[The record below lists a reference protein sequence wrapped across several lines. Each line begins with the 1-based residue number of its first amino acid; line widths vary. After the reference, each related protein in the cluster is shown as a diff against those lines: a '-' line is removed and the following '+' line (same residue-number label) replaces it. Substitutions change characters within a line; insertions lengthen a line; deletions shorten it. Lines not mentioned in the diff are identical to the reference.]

1 MSHRKFEA
9 PRHGSLGFRPRKR
22 AKHHRG
28 KVRSFPRDD
37 PTQIVHL
44 TAFAGFKAGM
54 THILRDVDKVGS
66 KYHKKE
72 VVEAV
77 TVIETPPMIVV
88 GVVGYIDT
96 PRGLRALTTVW
107 AKKLDK
113 NTIRRFYKNWVQ
125 SKKKAFLNYQKK
137 ATEKPKSNDV
147 ELTRMRKYC
156 SVIRVIAHTQ
166 MNLLNLRQ
174 KKNHIMEIQVNGGTI
189 AKKVEFA
196 YNLFEKPITI
206 DSVVKPN
213 EMVDIIGVTRGKGVA
228 GVMKRFGVKH
238 LQKKTHRGY
247 RRVGCIGSWH
257 PARVRFTVGRT
268 GQLGYHHRTEM
279 NKKVYRIGK
288 GTDKKNASTSTDLTE
303 KQITPL
309 GGFPH
314 YGIVKHDFVM
324 IRGGCVGPKKRI
336 LVLRKPLAPQTSR
349 RSLEEINLKFIDTS
363 SKLGHGRFQTYE
375 EKAKFFG
382 RVVKEPKQ
390 EKVTEKTTEGK

>member
-1 MSHRKFEA
+1 
-9 PRHGSLGFRPRKR
+9 
-22 AKHHRG
+22 
-28 KVRSFPRDD
+28 
-37 PTQIVHL
+37 
-44 TAFAGFKAGM
+44 
-54 THILRDVDKVGS
+54 
-66 KYHKKE
+66 
-72 VVEAV
+72 
-77 TVIETPPMIVV
+77 
-88 GVVGYIDT
+88 
-96 PRGLRALTTVW
+96 
-107 AKKLDK
+107 
-113 NTIRRFYKNWVQ
+113 
-125 SKKKAFLNYQKK
+125 
-137 ATEKPKSNDV
+137 
-147 ELTRMRKYC
+147 
-156 SVIRVIAHTQ
+156 
-166 MNLLNLRQ
+166 
-174 KKNHIMEIQVNGGTI
+174 
-189 AKKVEFA
+189 
-196 YNLFEKPITI
+196 LFEKPITI